1 MSASAVLY
9 ARFSPRP
16 GAEACESVEK
26 QLERCRA
33 YCLGHSYNVVE
44 EFSDKDLSGSRA
56 DNRPGLQRAI
66 AAACRQS
73 AVLCVYSLSRLARCT
88 RDAIDLAER
97 LNIAG
102 ADLAVIQE
110 NVNTSSPM
118 GRFIFTL
125 FSALAQLEREQ
136 IAERTST
143 AMLRHQLNGRRMTH
157 TARCPF
163 GKQPDPLDPARL
175 VDHPGEQV
183 AIGTIWAARAEGKGL
198 KAIANLLDA
207 KETPCRGQRWHHTT
221 VRSILRRAG
230 LVAEVS

>member
-1 MSASAVLY
+1 MSTNAVLY

-16 GAEACESVEK
+16 GAETCESVEK

-33 YCLGHSYNVVE
+33 YCTGHAYTVAAE
-44 EFSDKDLSGSRA
+44 YFDKDLSGSRA

-66 AAACRQS
+66 NAACRQR
-73 AVLCVYSLSRLARCT
+73 AILCVFSLSRLARCT

-97 LNIAG
+97 LSAAG

-110 NVNTSSPM
+110 SVNTRSSM

-143 AMLRHQLNGRRMTH
+143 AMLRHQANGRRMTH
-157 TARCPF
+157 AARCPF
-163 GKQPDPLDPARL
+163 GKQPDPLDSARL
-175 VDHPGEQV
+175 IDHPGEQV
-183 AIGTIWAARAEGKGL
+183 AIAAIRAAHAEGKGL
-198 KAIANLLDA
+198 KAIAHLLDSKA
-207 KETPCRGQRWHHTT
+207 IPCRGQRWHHTT
-221 VRSILRRAG
+221 VRSILRRTEA
-230 LVAEVS
+230 S